1 MIPDCIQE
9 VEVHGHK
16 FKIEIKEGYIELY
29 AGAIADS
36 RFNCVY
42 LGPQQKLSPE
52 LEKSIKEADLPV
64 LSRKCKTVLIIH
76 SDCNE
81 DVLLA
86 SNDTNNK
93 RRNGSASLYL
103 TSFCDAHIEVINHL
117 IQQYR
122 LSTYDYFPFEI
133 SPWDV
138 PIWWLGW
145 KGKGVR
151 VVLQNYAAWD
161 MKPRML
167 KNMTETKGQTYN
179 LIEPAN
185 LQSAMNA
192 EASAG
197 EYELL
202 DALNLMERGDYS
214 GAVRRITTAI
224 EAQTESILRQ
234 ELIKLF
240 ALPEVERRLKLTE
253 TNFPRRLTQYQQ
265 LSGRTLPNAFE
276 NDLKTTRALRH
287 SIVHRGRRIAFNQ
300 RAEAERAVDTG
311 RWIFNWLENQPDRN
325 KIREKLIAKRSL
337 GRHFSLYNAE
347 ITSAGVIVHK
357 PPGC

>member
-1 MIPDCIQE
+1 MTEQKLESPKIPPTPSTYWVGQDLDWEATTLQVDLRVELPFWLMIPDCIQE

-145 KGKGVR
+145 
-151 VVLQNYAAWD
+151 
-161 MKPRML
+161 
-167 KNMTETKGQTYN
+167 
-179 LIEPAN
+179 
-185 LQSAMNA
+185 
-192 EASAG
+192 
-197 EYELL
+197 
-202 DALNLMERGDYS
+202 
-214 GAVRRITTAI
+214 
-224 EAQTESILRQ
+224 
-234 ELIKLF
+234 
-240 ALPEVERRLKLTE
+240 
-253 TNFPRRLTQYQQ
+253 
-265 LSGRTLPNAFE
+265 
-276 NDLKTTRALRH
+276 
-287 SIVHRGRRIAFNQ
+287 
-300 RAEAERAVDTG
+300 
-311 RWIFNWLENQPDRN
+311 
-325 KIREKLIAKRSL
+325 
-337 GRHFSLYNAE
+337 
-347 ITSAGVIVHK
+347 
-357 PPGC
+357 